1 MRQSPHLVCRLLLEK
16 KKPARANGQ
25 VVNGSFESS
34 TGGLHA
40 NWNTTGNMQVISTQ
54 GETDG
59 VGALAFSFGNAP
71 STGVIF
77 QTFSTSAGVQ
87 YNLNF
92 DFGKWM

>member
-1 MRQSPHLVCRLLLEK
+1 MRQSPLIVCLLAAPALM
-16 KKPARANGQ
+16 PARANGQ

-34 TGGLHA
+34 TGGLPD
-40 NWNTTGNMQVISTQ
+40 NWNPTGNMQVISTQ